1 MFCNMYLPKIMP
13 AYVFG
18 TSLLYM
24 KSYLSCKT
32 NYTVYILGIASIN
45 SGSVATMTIS
55 GLECGTIY
63 TITAQGISNNETI
76 VGPEYIFGNV
86 TTGSCLLVISE
97 DYINFI
103 RIYIY
108 TEILYVRS

>member
-1 MFCNMYLPKIMP
+1 
-13 AYVFG
+13 
-18 TSLLYM
+18 M
-24 KSYLSCKT
+24 KSHLSCKT
-32 NYTVYILGIASIN
+32 NYTAYILGIASIN
-45 SGSVATMTIS
+45 SGSVAAMMIS

-86 TTGSCLLVISE
+86 TTGSCLVVISK

-103 RIYIY
+103 RTYIRIYI
-108 TEILYVRS
+108 EILYIHS